1 MPTPNTDE
9 SSAGTPEPEDKYLI
23 TKSPDGK
30 WVIIQC
36 WGMCKPFS
44 QKDLLTQI
52 RRINPDVELSQVI
65 YSPGYN
71 HIEIKVP
78 VVKPQT

>member
-1 MPTPNTDE
+1 METTSTNATE
-9 SSAGTPEPEDKYLI
+9 SDKYLI

-30 WVIIQC
+30 SVIIQC
-36 WGMCKPFS
+36 WSMSRPFS
-44 QKDLLTQI
+44 QEDLLTQI